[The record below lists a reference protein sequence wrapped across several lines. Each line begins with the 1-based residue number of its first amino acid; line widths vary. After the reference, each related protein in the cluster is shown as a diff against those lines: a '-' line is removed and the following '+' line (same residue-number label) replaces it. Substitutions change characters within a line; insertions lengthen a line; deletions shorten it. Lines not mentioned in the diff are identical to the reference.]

1 MDTAATGTREYSA
14 EGPVLYLAFELG
26 NAEWKLG
33 FSVGFGQRPR
43 ERAIPAGDL
52 VALEGEIGLAKKRFG
67 LAETARAVSCYEA
80 GRDGFSRK
88 DIGTMWLHRYLVEAG
103 VENLVV
109 DSSSIEV
116 NRRFRRAKT
125 DRMDL
130 AKLLDQLMR
139 YERGEKKV
147 WHVVRVPGVEAE
159 DRRQLHRE
167 LEDLKVERTQHIN
180 RMKGLLAGQGVR
192 LEIEADFM
200 ERLSAIR
207 LWDGRPILEGL
218 KARLEG
224 DASRARKR
232 LEFIQGQIHELE
244 AKRVEAIRRLES
256 PEMEK
261 VRGLLRLKG
270 IGLNSAWV
278 NTMEFF
284 AWREFRNGKEVGGLA
299 GLAPTPHQSGESSR
313 ERGMSKAGN
322 RHVRA
327 LAIEIA
333 WGWLRYQPESELS
346 QWYQRRFGDGSSRLR
361 RIGIVALARKLLVAL
376 WRYLETGLIPE
387 GAVLKT
393 RLI

>member
-1 MDTAATGTREYSA
+1 MDTVAARTGKYSV

-26 NAEWKLG
+26 NREWKLG

-43 ERAIPAGDL
+43 VRAMPAGNLVDL
-52 VALEGEIGLAKKRFG
+52 QREIELAKKRFG
-67 LAETARAVSCYEA
+67 LPETARVVSCYEA
-80 GRDGFSRK
+80 GRDGF
-88 DIGTMWLHRYLVEAG
+88 WLHRYLVEAG

-125 DRMDL
+125 DGMDV

-139 YERGEKKV
+139 YARGEKKV
-147 WHVVRVPGVEAE
+147 WHVVRVPGLEAE
-159 DRRQLHRE
+159 DRRQFHRE
-167 LEDLKVERTQHIN
+167 LEDLKAERTQHIN
-180 RMKGLLAGQGVR
+180 RIKGLLAGQGVR
-192 LEIEADFM
+192 LEIGASFL
-200 ERLSAIR
+200 ERLKAVR
-207 LWDGRPILEGL
+207 LWDGRPIPEGL
-218 KARLEG
+218 KARVE
-224 DASRARKR
+224 REYER
-232 LEFIQGQIHELE
+232 LQFIQGQVRELE
-244 AKRVEAIRRLES
+244 AQRVEAIRRS
-256 PEMEK
+256 ADPEVEK
-261 VRGLLRLKG
+261 VRQLLRLKG

-284 AWREFRNGKEVGGLA
+284 SWREFRNGKEVGGLA
-299 GLAPTPHQSGESSR
+299 GLTPTPYQSGDSSR

-346 QWYQRRFGDGSSRLR
+346 QWYQRRFGDGSSRVR
-361 RIGIVALARKLLVAL
+361 RIGIVALARKLLIAQ
-376 WRYLETGLIPE
+376 WRYLETGVIPQ

>member
-1 MDTAATGTREYSA
+1 MDSTATRTRKYSA
-14 EGPVLYLAFELG
+14 EGAVLYLAFELG

-43 ERAIPAGDL
+43 VRTNAARDL
-52 VALEGEIGLAKKRFG
+52 GGLGREIELAKKRFG
-67 LAETARAVSCYEA
+67 LLQTCRVVSCYEA
-80 GRDGFSRK
+80 GRDGF
-88 DIGTMWLHRYLVEAG
+88 WLHRYLVEAG

-125 DRMDL
+125 DRMDV

-139 YERGEKKV
+139 YQRGEKKV

-159 DRRQLHRE
+159 DRRQFHRE
-167 LEDLKVERTQHIN
+167 LEDLKAERTQHTN

-192 LEIEADFM
+192 LEIGSGFL

-207 LWDGRPILEGL
+207 LWDGRPIPEGL
-218 KARLEG
+218 RARLEREYG
-224 DASRARKR
+224 R
-232 LEFIQGQIHELE
+232 LQFIQGQIRELE
-244 AKRVEAIRRLES
+244 AQRVEAIRRS
-256 PEMEK
+256 VDPEVEK
-261 VRGLLRLKG
+261 VRQLLRLKG

-284 AWREFRNGKEVGGLA
+284 SWREFRNGKEVGGLA
-299 GLAPTPHQSGESSR
+299 GLTATPHQSGDSSR

-346 QWYQRRFGDGSSRLR
+346 RWYQRRFGNGSSRVR
-361 RIGIVALARKLLVAL
+361 RIGIVALARKLLIAQ
-376 WRYLETGLIPE
+376 WRYLETGLIPQ

>member
-1 MDTAATGTREYSA
+1 MNTATTRARKYNV
-14 EGPVLYLAFELG
+14 EGSVLYLAFELG
-26 NAEWKLG
+26 NMEWKLG
-33 FSVGFGQRPR
+33 FSVGLGQRPR
-43 ERAIPAGDL
+43 VRTAPARD
-52 VALEGEIGLAKKRFG
+52 LEGLQREIELAKKRFG
-67 LAETARAVSCYEA
+67 LPEAARVMSCYEA
-80 GRDGFSRK
+80 GRDGF
-88 DIGTMWLHRYLVEAG
+88 WLHRYLVDAG
-103 VENLVV
+103 IENLVV

-125 DRMDL
+125 DRMDV
-130 AKLLDQLMR
+130 AKLVDQLMR

-159 DRRQLHRE
+159 DRRHLHRE
-167 LEDLKVERTQHIN
+167 LEELKAERTQHIN
-180 RMKGLLAGQGVR
+180 RMKGLLVGQGLR
-192 LEIEADFM
+192 LEIRSGFM
-200 ERLSAIR
+200 EALNALR
-207 LWDGRPILEGL
+207 LWDGRAIAEGL
-218 KARLEG
+218 RARLEREY
-224 DASRARKR
+224 DR
-232 LEFIQGQIHELE
+232 LQFIQGQIHELE
-244 AKRVEAIRRLES
+244 ARRVEAIRRSKS
-256 PEMEK
+256 PEVEK
-261 VRGLLRLKG
+261 VRQLLRLKG

-284 AWREFRNGKEVGGLA
+284 AWRDFHNGKEVGGLA
-299 GLAPTPHQSGESSR
+299 GLTPTPYQSGDSSR

-346 QWYQRRFGDGSSRLR
+346 RWYQRRFGDGSSRLR

-376 WRYLETGLIPE
+376 WRYLETGLIPQ

>member
-1 MDTAATGTREYSA
+1 MAAGNLADLQREI
-14 EGPVLYLAFELG
+14 E
-26 NAEWKLG
+26 
-33 FSVGFGQRPR
+33 
-43 ERAIPAGDL
+43 
-52 VALEGEIGLAKKRFG
+52 LAKKRFG
-67 LAETARAVSCYEA
+67 LPEGCRVVSCYEA
-80 GRDGFSRK
+80 GRDGFSLK

-103 VENLVV
+103 IENVVV

-125 DRMDL
+125 DRMDV
-130 AKLLDQLMR
+130 AKLVGQLIR
-139 YERGEKKV
+139 YEGGEKKV
-147 WHVVRVPGVEAE
+147 WRVVRVPGVEAE
-159 DRRQLHRE
+159 DRRQFHRDLEE
-167 LEDLKVERTQHIN
+167 LKAERTQHIN

-192 LEIEADFM
+192 LEIGSSFV

-207 LWDGRPILEGL
+207 LWDGRPIAEGL
-218 KARLEG
+218 KARLQREYE
-224 DASRARKR
+224 R
-232 LEFIQGQIHELE
+232 LQFVQGQIHKLE
-244 AKRVEAIRRLES
+244 VQRVAAIRRS
-256 PEMEK
+256 TDPEMEK

-270 IGLNSAWV
+270 IGLNGAWV

-284 AWREFRNGKEVGGLA
+284 AWRDFRNGKEVGGLA
-299 GLAPTPHQSGESSR
+299 GLTPTPYQSGDSSR

-346 QWYQRRFGDGSSRLR
+346 QWYQRRFGDGSSRVR

-376 WRYLETGLIPE
+376 WRYLETGLIPQ

>member
-1 MDTAATGTREYSA
+1 MNTAATRTGKYGV

-26 NAEWKLG
+26 NMEWKLG

-43 ERAIPAGDL
+43 VRTIPARD
-52 VALEGEIGLAKKRFG
+52 VEGLQREIDLAKTRFG
-67 LAETARAVSCYEA
+67 LPAAARVMSCYEA
-80 GRDGFSRK
+80 GRDGF
-88 DIGTMWLHRYLVEAG
+88 WLHRYLVEAG

-125 DRMDL
+125 DRMDV
-130 AKLLDQLMR
+130 AKLVDQLMR
-139 YERGEKKV
+139 FERGEKKV
-147 WHVVRVPGVEAE
+147 WHVVRVPGAEAE
-159 DRRQLHRE
+159 DRRHLHRE
-167 LEDLKVERTQHIN
+167 LEDLKAERTQHIN

-192 LEIEADFM
+192 LEEIGSGFPDQ
-200 ERLSAIR
+200 LNAIR
-207 LWDGRPILEGL
+207 LWDGRPIPEGL
-218 KARLEG
+218 KARLE
-224 DASRARKR
+224 KEYER
-232 LEFIQGQIHELE
+232 LQFIQGQIRELE
-244 AKRVEAIRRLES
+244 AQRVEAIRRS
-256 PEMEK
+256 ADPEVEM
-261 VRGLLRLKG
+261 VRQLLRLKG

-278 NTMEFF
+278 DTMEFF
-284 AWREFRNGKEVGGLA
+284 AWRDFHNGKEVGGLA
-299 GLAPTPHQSGESSR
+299 GLTPTPYQSGDSSR

-346 QWYQRRFGDGSSRLR
+346 QWYQRRFGDGSSRVR

-376 WRYLETGLIPE
+376 WRYLETGLIPQ
-387 GAVLKT
+387 GAVLKA

>member
-1 MDTAATGTREYSA
+1 MAAGNLADVQREI
-14 EGPVLYLAFELG
+14 E
-26 NAEWKLG
+26 
-33 FSVGFGQRPR
+33 Q
-43 ERAIPAGDL
+43 
-52 VALEGEIGLAKKRFG
+52 AKKRFG
-67 LAETARAVSCYEA
+67 LPEGCRVVSCYEA
-80 GRDGFSRK
+80 GRDGF
-88 DIGTMWLHRYLVEAG
+88 WLHRYLVEAG
-103 VENLVV
+103 SENVVV

-125 DRMDL
+125 DRMDV
-130 AKLLDQLMR
+130 AKLVGQLIR
-139 YERGEKKV
+139 YEGGEKKV
-147 WHVVRVPGVEAE
+147 WRVVRVPGVEAE
-159 DRRQLHRE
+159 DRRQLHRQ
-167 LEDLKVERTQHIN
+167 LEDLKAESTQHVN
-180 RMKGLLAGQGVR
+180 RIKGLLAGQGVR
-192 LEIEADFM
+192 LEIKPGFVE
-200 ERLSAIR
+200 ELRGTR
-207 LWDGRPILEGL
+207 LWDGRPIPEGL
-218 KARLEG
+218 RARLE
-224 DASRARKR
+224 REYERIQ
-232 LEFIQGQIHELE
+232 FIQGQMRELGAE
-244 AKRVEAIRRLES
+244 RVEAIRHS
-256 PEMEK
+256 TDPQMEK

-299 GLAPTPHQSGESSR
+299 GLTPTPYQSGESSR

-346 QWYQRRFGDGSSRLR
+346 QWYQRRFGDGSSRVR

-376 WRYLETGLIPE
+376 WRYLETGLIPQ

>member
-1 MDTAATGTREYSA
+1 MNTATARARESSV

-26 NAEWKLG
+26 NKEWKLG

-43 ERAIPAGDL
+43 LRAMAAGNLEDL
-52 VALEGEIGLAKKRFG
+52 QREIELAKKRFG
-67 LAETARAVSCYEA
+67 LPESSRVLSCYEA
-80 GRDGFSRK
+80 GRDGF
-88 DIGTMWLHRYLVEAG
+88 WLHRYLVEVR
-103 VENLVV
+103 VENVVV
-109 DSSSIEV
+109 DSSSIQV

-125 DRMDL
+125 DRMDV
-130 AKLLDQLMR
+130 AKLLEQLMR
-139 YERGEKKV
+139 YEQGERKV

-167 LEDLKVERTQHIN
+167 LEDLKAERTGHIN
-180 RMKGLLAGQGVR
+180 RMKGLLVGQGVR
-192 LEIEADFM
+192 LEIEADFL
-200 ERLSAIR
+200 ERLNAIR
-207 LWDGRPILEGL
+207 LWDGRPIPEGL

-224 DASRARKR
+224 EYERWQ
-232 LEFIQGQIHELE
+232 FIQGRIHELE
-244 AKRVEAIRRLES
+244 AKRVEAIRRSES

-299 GLAPTPHQSGESSR
+299 GLAPTPYQSGESSR

-346 QWYQRRFGDGSSRLR
+346 QWYQRRFGDGSSRVR
-361 RIGIVALARKLLVAL
+361 RIGIVALARKLLIAQ
-376 WRYLETGLIPE
+376 WRYLETGLIPQ
-387 GAVLKT
+387 GAVLKS